1 GGCIA
6 ESLVFGQKT
15 TGAGN
20 DIERATDLARKMVCE
35 WGMSDAIGPV
45 AIAKKEENVFLGREF
60 SKRHDLSQKT
70 AEIVDSEIHRFIT
83 VNYDRGVEI
92 LKTKMDVLHAMA
104 AALLERETLERE
116 EIDLL
121 MEGKP
126 LPAFVTDSS
135 SSSGTDTAASVGT
148 ESFPQVF
155 PNVKPK
161 TEVA

>member
-1 GGCIA
+1 M
-6 ESLVFGQKT
+6 
-15 TGAGN
+15 TGVQTCALP
-20 DIERATDLARKMVCE
+20 IY
-35 WGMSDAIGPV
+35 
-45 AIAKKEENVFLGREF
+45 
-60 SKRHDLSQKT
+60 DLSQKT

-126 LPAFVTDSS
+126 LPAFITDSS

>member
-1 GGCIA
+1 
-6 ESLVFGQKT
+6 V
-15 TGAGN
+15 
-20 DIERATDLARKMVCE
+20 MVCE

-60 SKRHDLSQKT
+60 SQRHDLSQKT

-92 LKTKMDVLHAMA
+92 LKGKMEVLHAMA
-104 AALLERETLERE
+104 AALLERETLERV
-116 EIDLL
+116 EIELI

-126 LPAFVTDSS
+126 LPAFEIEPKSS
-135 SSSGTDTAASVGT
+135 PDTNNAASVGT
-148 ESFPQVF
+148 EGFPQVF

-161 TEVA
+161 SEVA